1 MKKQDKGEYMRL
13 DKYISISLNL
23 TRSESK
29 KIITS
34 KKIKV
39 NQKVITKSD
48 YNVEEN
54 DIVTYNDKEIIYEE
68 NIYIMMN
75 KPAGYVCSHYD
86 NRNKTIFDLISDY
99 NRNRLSIVGRLDID
113 TEGLLLITSDG
124 KLLHELTSPKKDKE
138 KKYYV
143 ECEKDFTLEDIVKF
157 KEGIVILLEDGE
169 EYKCKE
175 ANLEIIDGNKAYITI
190 KEGKFHQIK
199 KMCERINNKVTYLE
213 RISIDSLTL
222 DNSLN
227 KGSYRHLTENEV
239 KSLKK

>member
-1 MKKQDKGEYMRL
+1 MRL
-13 DKYISISLNL
+13 DKYISLSLNL

-29 KIITS
+29 KIISS
-34 KKIKV
+34 KKIKI

-54 DIVTYNDKEIIYEE
+54 DFVTYNDKEVIYEE
-68 NIYIMMN
+68 NIYLMMN
-75 KPAGYVCSHYD
+75 KPQGYVCSHFD
-86 NRNKTIFDLISDY
+86 NHNKTVFDLISDY

-143 ECEKDFTLEDIVKF
+143 ECEKDFTVEDVSKVKVGITIV
-157 KEGIVILLEDGE
+157 LEDGE

-175 ANLEIIDGNKAYITI
+175 GKLEILERNKAYITI

-199 KMCERINNKVTYLE
+199 KMCEKLNNKVTYLK
-213 RISIDSLTL
+213 RVSIDSLLL
-222 DNSLN
+222 DNSLEV
-227 KGSYRHLTENEV
+227 GSYRHLTQDEV
-239 KSLKK
+239 KSLKKE